1 MEQTLELEAVPEESR
16 RRVEELLREGRG
28 GELERLAARSVAIV
42 SGKGG
47 VGKTITAVNL
57 ALYYCQRGLRVA
69 LVDLDPLSDVASLLD
84 LAESESAL
92 SAGRLEEAGLLS
104 DFTLPLFRNLD
115 LLFPAPKLGKGES
128 LRLLEMIFHRFAPEL
143 NRAYDLVIFDLPAGS
158 AYEENL
164 AFLPFIKLLVLVTNP
179 EPTAHA
185 AAGAYLRRLFALYPG
200 RDVRLWHNRF
210 VPEAPPGFNP
220 TDVAG
225 NYNRNVPEEMRLDP
239 GETARV
245 ADLAFVPEDP
255 ALNLLRGNP
264 SARRNVQRF
273 LLDALQYLLEQRL
286 AGLAGESSLPRA
298 LVPLLVGYLCRHRRI
313 EDPQEYLEG
322 LGEYLSTLAGRPSE
336 EPGAGA
342 PAFSPEQRQAGLR
355 LIQRVRQD
363 PLRLALVRIIRHL
376 EESLQHRGLPQG
388 LTGAPADR
396 ALDHE
401 LGRLLVALN
410 RLASRD
416 RSLVNPGGV
425 LLFYFALYKLFRSDT
440 VVRLV
445 NGLVPRRQQLPRPE
459 GARPAAPDPQPDREG
474 PRRPGPLPQAGPAAG
489 PRGFPPGQH
498 RGPGL
503 QPGAPAVPR
512 LRRRADARRLSK
524 IADQLPARHGLRR
537 PERGGRLPLPQQRG
551 GLPPGGGEAAR
562 QPGRRLMIHSIPSSQ
577 AARMLLSDW
586 RLVKRWLALIVERG
600 GPLLPAPVP
609 EPAVALAAPGGHP
622 LASAGPGHPLPPPR
636 GGRLPGIH
644 DLLVQDPA
652 LVLRPHRQGG
662 PARHPPLHGRGT
674 PAVPGG
680 GGDLPALP
688 VHHDHPGPAAQAPLL
703 RAHLPGGSPPGLH
716 PQPAHPVDLP
726 Q

>member
-1 MEQTLELEAVPEESR
+1 MAAMEQTLELEAVPEESR
-16 RRVEELLREGRG
+16 RRVEELLREGSG

-445 NGLVPRRQQLPRPE
+445 NGLVPRRSNSRGQRVRDRRRQIRNLIEKDPADR
-459 GARPAAPDPQPDREG
+459 ARYLRLVRLLAPVVFRQVSTVVRAFNLERLQFRDS
-474 PRRPGPLPQAGPAAG
+474 AGGLMRDAYLKLLTSFLHDTAYG
-489 PRGFPPGQH
+489 GLSVVVGFPY
-498 RGPGL
+498 RN
-503 QPGAPAVPR
+503 
-512 LRRRADARRLSK
+512 S
-524 IADQLPARHGLRR
+524 
-537 PERGGRLPLPQQRG
+537 
-551 GLPPGGGEAAR
+551 AA
-562 QPGRRLMIHSIPSSQ
+562 
-577 AARMLLSDW
+577 AF
-586 RLVKRWLALIVERG
+586 
-600 GPLLPAPVP
+600 
-609 EPAVALAAPGGHP
+609 
-622 LASAGPGHPLPPPR
+622 
-636 GGRLPGIH
+636 
-644 DLLVQDPA
+644 
-652 LVLRPHRQGG
+652 RQG
-662 PARHPPLHGRGT
+662 AEK
-674 PAVPGG
+674 
-680 GGDLPALP
+680 
-688 VHHDHPGPAAQAPLL
+688 L
-703 RAHLPGGSPPGLH
+703 RASLAG
-716 PQPAHPVDLP
+716 D
-726 Q
+726 

>member
-16 RRVEELLREGRG
+16 RRVEELLREGSG

-445 NGLVPRRQQLPRPE
+445 NGLVPRRSNSRGQRVRDRRRQIRNLIEKDPADR
-459 GARPAAPDPQPDREG
+459 ARYLRLVRLLAPVVFRQVSTVVRAFNLERLQFRDS
-474 PRRPGPLPQAGPAAG
+474 AGGLMRDAYLKLLTSFLHDTAYG
-489 PRGFPPGQH
+489 GLSVVVGFPY
-498 RGPGL
+498 RN
-503 QPGAPAVPR
+503 
-512 LRRRADARRLSK
+512 S
-524 IADQLPARHGLRR
+524 
-537 PERGGRLPLPQQRG
+537 
-551 GLPPGGGEAAR
+551 AA
-562 QPGRRLMIHSIPSSQ
+562 
-577 AARMLLSDW
+577 AF
-586 RLVKRWLALIVERG
+586 
-600 GPLLPAPVP
+600 
-609 EPAVALAAPGGHP
+609 
-622 LASAGPGHPLPPPR
+622 
-636 GGRLPGIH
+636 
-644 DLLVQDPA
+644 
-652 LVLRPHRQGG
+652 RQG
-662 PARHPPLHGRGT
+662 AEK
-674 PAVPGG
+674 
-680 GGDLPALP
+680 
-688 VHHDHPGPAAQAPLL
+688 L
-703 RAHLPGGSPPGLH
+703 RASLAG
-716 PQPAHPVDLP
+716 D
-726 Q
+726 

>member
-1 MEQTLELEAVPEESR
+1 MGETLELEAVPEEAR

-28 GELERLAARSVAIV
+28 GEPEKLAARSVAIA

-92 SAGRLEEAGLLS
+92 SAGRLEAVGLLS

-115 LLFPAPKLGKGES
+115 LLFPAPKLGQGES
-128 LRLLEMIFHRFAPEL
+128 LQLLEMIFRRFAPEL
-143 NRAYDLVIFDLPAGS
+143 TRSYDLVIFDLPAGS

-225 NYNRNVPEEMRLDP
+225 NYNRNVPEELRLGP
-239 GETARV
+239 GEA
-245 ADLAFVPEDP
+245 ALLNDLAFVPEDP

-264 SARRNVQRF
+264 SARRNAQRF

-286 AGLAGESSLPRA
+286 ARLAGETSLPRA
-298 LVPLLVGYLCRHRRI
+298 LVPLLVGYLCRHRRM
-313 EDPQEYLEG
+313 EDPEEYLEG
-322 LGEYLSTLAGRPSE
+322 LGEYLSTLAGHPAE
-336 EPGAGA
+336 KPGAA
-342 PAFSPEQRQAGLR
+342 VPAFSPQERQACLELVEHAR
-355 LIQRVRQD
+355 RD
-363 PLRLALVRIIRHL
+363 ALRLALVRIIRHL
-376 EESLQHRGLPQG
+376 EESMQQQHRGLPQG
-388 LTGAPADR
+388 LSAAPADR

-416 RSLVNPGGV
+416 RTLINPGGV

-445 NGLVPRRQQLPRPE
+445 NGLVPRRSNSRGQRVRDRRRQIRNLIEKDPADR
-459 GARPAAPDPQPDREG
+459 ARYLKLVRLLAPVVFRQVATVVRAFNLQRLQFHDSSGGLLRDAYLKLLTSFLQDTAYG
-474 PRRPGPLPQAGPAAG
+474 GLSVVV
-489 PRGFPPGQH
+489 GFPY
-498 RGPGL
+498 RN
-503 QPGAPAVPR
+503 
-512 LRRRADARRLSK
+512 S
-524 IADQLPARHGLRR
+524 
-537 PERGGRLPLPQQRG
+537 
-551 GLPPGGGEAAR
+551 AA
-562 QPGRRLMIHSIPSSQ
+562 
-577 AARMLLSDW
+577 AF
-586 RLVKRWLALIVERG
+586 
-600 GPLLPAPVP
+600 
-609 EPAVALAAPGGHP
+609 
-622 LASAGPGHPLPPPR
+622 
-636 GGRLPGIH
+636 
-644 DLLVQDPA
+644 
-652 LVLRPHRQGG
+652 RQG
-662 PARHPPLHGRGT
+662 AEK
-674 PAVPGG
+674 
-680 GGDLPALP
+680 
-688 VHHDHPGPAAQAPLL
+688 L
-703 RAHLPGGSPPGLH
+703 RASLAGE
-716 PQPAHPVDLP
+716 
-726 Q
+726 